1 MARAAMAEK
10 GKGQEARGKTQSLV
24 DFAYILHMMAINQ
37 LRPMSNKTFASRE
50 VQTRFGAVLDTA
62 KREPVTVTQY
72 GRPVVTMMSF
82 ELAEEAQRALA
93 GRRMSEFLRRLP
105 RVEAAEALTDEDV
118 NALVHELR

>member
-1 MARAAMAEK
+1 
-10 GKGQEARGKTQSLV
+10 
-24 DFAYILHMMAINQ
+24 
-37 LRPMSNKTFASRE
+37 MSNKTFASRE

>member
-1 MARAAMAEK
+1 M
-10 GKGQEARGKTQSLV
+10 T
-24 DFAYILHMMAINQ
+24 
-37 LRPMSNKTFASRE
+37 NKTFASRE

-82 ELAEEAQRALA
+82 EAAEEAQLALA

-105 RVEAAEALTDEDV
+105 KIKAAEALSDEDV
-118 NALVHELR
+118 NVLVHELR